1 MRRCVD
7 SHSDEELVF
16 EIFSIL
22 YIYFHAADMFLIEL
36 GKEKP
41 LTMENLII
49 CCLDLFVAGQHRSF
63 KGIGARVRK

>member
-1 MRRCVD
+1 MGRCVD
-7 SHSDEELVF
+7 SHSDEVLVF
-16 EIFSIL
+16 EIFSI
-22 YIYFHAADMFLIEL
+22 YYHVADMFLIEL

-49 CCLDLFVAGQHRSF
+49 CCLDLFVAGQHCSF